1 MKNLSHE
8 SMAENGLARRFSEGT
23 SIRTMTGTV

>member
-8 SMAENGLARRFSEGT
+8 SMAENALAGRFSEATGV
-23 SIRTMTGTV
+23 RTMTGTV